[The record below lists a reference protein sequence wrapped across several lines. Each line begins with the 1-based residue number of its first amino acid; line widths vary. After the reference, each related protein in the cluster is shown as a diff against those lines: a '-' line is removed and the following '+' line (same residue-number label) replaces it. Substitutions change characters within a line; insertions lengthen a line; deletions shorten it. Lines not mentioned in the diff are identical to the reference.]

1 MKTTLLLSA
10 SVLAYST
17 EAIVLNERAVPA
29 VVSFDVQRN
38 IIEDPV
44 RRVHQERSLRKRDN
58 TLNIDIVNPND
69 LALYWVNGTVGTPGQ
84 PVTLALDTGS
94 SDTWVNVA
102 SSDFCSQDS
111 DPCKPFGTYDH
122 SKSSTYK
129 FLDHNFDNT
138 YGGGSRTNQIKGDY
152 ITETV
157 KFGGATLKNFQI
169 GVASSKSA
177 NDKGLLGVSYA
188 AADGGGRDMYNNFP
202 IALVDAGYIKSPAFS
217 LYLNEL
223 HASKGQLLFGGVDT
237 SKYTGELQSIPTVAV
252 NGVHYSLEIALT
264 GLSLKKDGK
273 KPSSYSSSSLPL
285 VTSLDCGSTTIILPE
300 SLTKDIFDD
309 FDVKYNSTL
318 GAGLLPCS
326 MKNNDW
332 NLTYSF
338 SGVEID
344 VSMRELVLDPAGY
357 EDDELQCL
365 FGIVTGPDDLVLM
378 GDPFLRSA
386 YAVFDLA
393 NNEISLAQANFNPGK
408 ENIREIGTGKD
419 AVPGATKVKSAVTS
433 GVNSAA
439 ASATTVVGP
448 VETVGAVTTVTSG
461 STAASTSSSSSAA
474 TSTSKGL
481 AALPTSQS
489 MHLVAGIAGA
499 VGLAVAL

>member
-1 MKTTLLLSA
+1 MKSTLLLSA
-10 SVLAYST
+10 SLLAYSA

-29 VVSFDVQRN
+29 VVSFDVQRSV
-38 IIEDPV
+38 IEDPV
-44 RRVHQERSLRKRDN
+44 RRLHQEQSRQKRDK
-58 TLNIDIVNPND
+58 TLSFDIVNPND
-69 LALYWVNGTVGTPGQ
+69 LTLYWVNGTVGTPGQ

-102 SSDFCSQDS
+102 SSAFCSQKS
-111 DPCKPFGTYDH
+111 EPCKPFGTYDH

-138 YGGGSRTNQIKGDY
+138 YGGGSQTNQIKGDY

-169 GVASSKSA
+169 GVASSISA

-188 AADGGGRDMYNNFP
+188 ALGGGSQDMYNNFP

-237 SKYTGELQSIPTVAV
+237 SKYTGELQSVPTIAV

-273 KPSSYSSSSLPL
+273 KASSYSSSELPL
-285 VTSLDCGSTTIILPE
+285 VTSLDCGSTLIILPE
-300 SLTKDIFDD
+300 TLTNDIFDD
-309 FDVKYNSTL
+309 LDVKYNSTL
-318 GAGLLPCS
+318 NVGILPCS

-338 SGVEID
+338 SGAEVD
-344 VSMRELVLDPAGY
+344 VPMSQLVLDPVGY
-357 EDDELQCL
+357 EGDEVQCI
-365 FGIVTGPDDLVLM
+365 FGIVPGPGDMVLM
-378 GDPFLRSA
+378 GDPFLRSV

-393 NNEISLAQANFNPGK
+393 NNEISLAQANYSPGK
-408 ENIREIGTGKD
+408 EHILEIGTGKD

-439 ASATTVVGP
+439 ASATSVVGP
-448 VETVGAVTTVTSG
+448 VETEGPVATVTSG
-461 STAASTSSSSSAA
+461 SSAGSTSSSSSAA
-474 TSTSKGL
+474 TSTSKSS
-481 AALPTSQS
+481 AALLTSDS

-499 VGLAVAL
+499 IGLAMAL